1 MPQIDQPTKSAA
13 IQVLIPE
20 LRIAARKLVHGSAM
34 EIRKYDGGKCTKA
47 ADYALMK

>member
-20 LRIAARKLVHGSAM
+20 LRIAARKLVDGPAM
-34 EIRKYDGGKCTKA
+34 EIRKHDRKSVLKQ
-47 ADYALMK
+47 LLIHL